1 MNITRQNMA
10 IGAGASLGLA
20 VALALIAVGMLT
32 PTARTVHSSPVT
44 TYSLTSPPTA
54 SAAPTPPPYTGPV
67 AMTVAPTAT
76 MGWSSTL
83 TPADFVN
90 IFSLVDPAHGFYAT
104 GGAHFL
110 ITHSE
115 ARGFGAPGNAWEKLQ
130 VGQVV
135 GYAGSLYRINLVS
148 TPPQGDIASEPVW
161 FNDPNMLV
169 MITCL
174 SKGAGQP
181 ATNNVVIR
189 LEKI

>member
-32 PTARTVHSSPVT
+32 PTARTVHSSPVA
-44 TYSLTSPPTA
+44 TYSPTPPPTA

-76 MGWSSTL
+76 MAWSPTL
-83 TPADFVN
+83 TPPDFVN

-104 GGAHFL
+104 GGTHFL

-135 GYAGSLYRINLVS
+135 SYAGSLYRINLVS

-174 SKGAGQP
+174 SRGPGNP